1 MAKVGSH
8 PMMVLLS
15 VWRDCRRDNPLWG
28 SSSQRNNNSKE
39 VLQTTHQSWCS
50 YLRKA
55 DEFGKSRRFAFSTM
69 TTQDCMLQTRPYRR
83 LASWKG
89 ETFQHPPYSP
99 DLTHSDFNLFQSL
112 YNLNDDE
119 EKKKEK
125 KTVAR
130 KLPHNFLPTKTKF
143 LRKWPQ
149 QLCIRMRESPL
160 FILTTMYSNNKC
172 FLWVGKIV

>member
-89 ETFQHPPYSP
+89 ETLQHPPYSP

-119 EKKKEK
+119 EKKKK
-125 KTVAR
+125 KEDSRSKTTSQFSSNKNKVSTKMA
-130 KLPHNFLPTKTKF
+130 PTTLYKDERVSIVYF
-143 LRKWPQ
+143 
-149 QLCIRMRESPL
+149 
-160 FILTTMYSNNKC
+160 NNYV
-172 FLWVGKIV
+172 LQ

>member
-28 SSSQRNNNSKE
+28 SSSQQNNNSKE

-89 ETFQHPPYSP
+89 ETLQHPPYSP

-119 EKKKEK
+119 EKKKKEDSHS
-125 KTVAR
+125 KTTSQFSSNKNKVSTKMA
-130 KLPHNFLPTKTKF
+130 PTTLYKDERVSIVYF
-143 LRKWPQ
+143 
-149 QLCIRMRESPL
+149 
-160 FILTTMYSNNKC
+160 NNYV
-172 FLWVGKIV
+172 LQ